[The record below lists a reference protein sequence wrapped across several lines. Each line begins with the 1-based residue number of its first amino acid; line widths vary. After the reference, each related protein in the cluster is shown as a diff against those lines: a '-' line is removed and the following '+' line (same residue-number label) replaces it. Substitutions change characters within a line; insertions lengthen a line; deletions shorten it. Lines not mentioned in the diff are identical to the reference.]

1 MNGEGK
7 RRVAWNK
14 GGLRSSLW
22 VSREQMEHM
31 PSGSRV
37 LKYPMVGS
45 GTQVGLVIFGLEPI
59 DPMRLEVGESL
70 TVGDSILLRQEAYAP
85 VMSKALYEAL
95 EA

>member
-1 MNGEGK
+1 M
-7 RRVAWNK
+7 RVAWNK

-22 VSREQMEHM
+22 VSREQMEHA
-31 PSGSRV
+31 PSGSWV

-45 GTQVGLVIFGLEPI
+45 GTQVGLVISGLEPI
-59 DPMRLEVGESL
+59 GPMRLEVGESL

-85 VMSKALYEAL
+85 MMSKAFHEAS